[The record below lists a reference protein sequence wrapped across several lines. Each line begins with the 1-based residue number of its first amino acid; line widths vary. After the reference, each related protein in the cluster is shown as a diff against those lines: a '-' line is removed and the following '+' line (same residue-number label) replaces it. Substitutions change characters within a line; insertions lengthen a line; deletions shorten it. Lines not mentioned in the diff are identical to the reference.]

1 MLLRQLEYLVAL
13 AREHHF
19 GRAAAACHASQ
30 PALSVAIRKLETE
43 LGVELVHRDRREA
56 TLTPQGE
63 ELLVWA
69 QQALAS
75 VDGLGAEAARLAGEL
90 SGRLRLGVIPSAL
103 PIVATITE
111 EILAAHPAV
120 DLEVRSLSSDEIAAR
135 LEAFDIDAGV
145 TYLDNDPLG
154 RLATTPIYVERY
166 VLLTADPPGGET
178 IAWADLDGVPLCLLT
193 PNMQNRRIIMA
204 TLERSGARVNARIET
219 DSISALISFARAGW
233 PSIVS
238 DAWLELY
245 GVPEAISA
253 LPLVSPSITHSIG
266 VVTRETEL
274 TPPLVGALIE
284 KLGDRRQGLAT
295 RLTNGR

>member
-13 AREHHF
+13 ARERHF

-30 PALSVAIRKLETE
+30 PALSVAIRKLEAE

-63 ELLVWA
+63 KLLEWA
-69 QQALAS
+69 QQALAG
-75 VDGLGAEAARLAGEL
+75 VEGLEVEAARLAGEL

-103 PIVATITE
+103 PVVATITARL
-111 EILAAHPAV
+111 LAENPAV
-120 DLEVRSLSSDEIAAR
+120 DLEIRSLPSSEIAAQ
-135 LEAFDIDAGV
+135 LESYAIDAGV

-154 RLATTPIYVERY
+154 RLAATPIYAERY
-166 VLLTADPPGGET
+166 VLLTPDPPPGET
-178 IAWADLDGVPLCLLT
+178 VAWADLDGMPLCLLT
-193 PNMQNRRIIMA
+193 PDMQNRRIIA
-204 TLERSGARVNARIET
+204 AALEESGADVNARIET

-245 GVPEAISA
+245 GVPATIGA
-253 LPLVSPSITHSIG
+253 RPIVSPRISHSIG

-284 KLGDRRQGLAT
+284 
-295 RLTNGR
+295 RLS